1 MAAGQQILA
10 RLGVKLGLDMGEF
23 SSDVNKAVEEN
34 KKLKSAIERE
44 MKAAAKEVDRLK
56 FATEDYGKEVSN
68 VTKMQRDLMEGGKY
82 GNAAKASKAFADA
95 MLKEA
100 AALDAVAEAQKKANA
115 AKMAG
120 GLGGGKLSAYQLQA
134 LSYQTTDI
142 ITSLAGGQ
150 NPMLVLLQQGGQ
162 LRDQFGSVKNVFEAF
177 GRVLTPM
184 RLALLG
190 VGSAVGVLAFAFYKG
205 SEESQKFRDSLIL
218 TGNMAGVTGDSFKGM
233 ANIISNSMNIG
244 IRDSKDIL
252 NQLIATG
259 KLTTTSMIPVAEVIA
274 KISKLTGETADE
286 VAKGL
291 IPSFDGTASSA
302 KKLNEQYN
310 FLTVAQYRH
319 IEALEQ
325 QNKKQEAIAYTAK
338 LLKERLEGE
347 RRELG
352 YLEMAISS
360 VTKAWQE
367 FKDELFAFGREK
379 TTGEKIAVIAKQMS
393 DNMKLAANSPGLKE
407 SLDKRNAVLLEKYKE
422 LAGQLEQEQAK
433 ANKKS
438 EENDANQ
445 AAIRQQ
451 NLKDQQNLDFEL
463 RQKFIEDSV
472 AQAEVGENKIAAI
485 KIEMSKKMAIAALK
499 FEKDILQSGGAN
511 YTQKLE
517 LLKQEYDS
525 IRSDAA
531 RKQAEVSRQ
540 EAKKFEDRQ
549 ASEQL
554 AITTER
560 EKLELFQRNIF
571 LSDTDYQIALERLKT
586 EKEIKD
592 IMRSEMDEKD
602 KQIYADRQKGLQNQ
616 REEVAKLGESLKV
629 LKDINASVFKNMT
642 DALTN
647 FIMTG
652 KLNFKNFAQVV
663 IMEIIRIQSA
673 AIAAQASRGIMGVI
687 GTLFSAGTNYL
698 GSSALGANSNAGTI
712 FGINPSSSGFRLKA
726 GGGDI
731 LGNQPVVVGDA
742 GPELFIPRNAGTIVP
757 NSQLANAMGGNN
769 ITNYYIDAI
778 DTKSFEDRIYGSANA
793 VWAANQYAG
802 NKNLATSRS
811 RT

>member
-1 MAAGQQILA
+1 MANQIAA
-10 RLGVKLGLDMGEF
+10 RLGVKLALDMAEF
-23 SSDVNKAVEEN
+23 SSDVDKAVSEN
-34 KKLKSAIERE
+34 KKLKTAIERE
-44 MKAAAKEVDRLK
+44 MKAATKEVDRLR

-82 GNAAKASKAFADA
+82 GNAAKASKDFASA

-100 AALDAVAEAQKKANA
+100 AALDAVADAQKKANA

-120 GLGGGKLSAYQLQA
+120 ALGGGKLSTYQLQA

-162 LRDQFGSVKNVFEAF
+162 LRDQFGGVKNVFEAF
-177 GRVLTPM
+177 GKVLTPM
-184 RLALLG
+184 RLAMLG
-190 VGSAVGVLAFAFYKG
+190 VGSAVGILSYAFYKG

-233 ANIISNSMNIG
+233 ANMISNSMNIG
-244 IRDSKDIL
+244 IRDTKDIL
-252 NQLIATG
+252 NELIGTG

-274 KISKLTGETADE
+274 KISKLTGESAQE

-310 FLTVAQYRH
+310 FLTVSQYRH

-325 QNKKQEAIAYTAK
+325 QNKKQEAIAYTAN

-347 RRELG
+347 TRQLG
-352 YLEMAISS
+352 YLERAISS

-367 FKDELFAFGREK
+367 FKDELFNFGRDK
-379 TTGEKIAVIAKQMS
+379 TTGEQIAIIAKQMS
-393 DNMKLAANSPGLKE
+393 QNMANAANAPALAE
-407 SLDKRNAVLLEKYKE
+407 SLGKRNAVLLEKYKV
-422 LAGQLEQEQAK
+422 LAKQLEEETDK

-438 EENDANQ
+438 EEAQKNQ
-445 AAIRQQ
+445 DAIRQQ
-451 NLKDQQNLDFEL
+451 NLKDQQNLQFEL
-463 RQKFIEDSV
+463 RQKFIDENV
-472 AQAEVGENKIAAI
+472 AQAEVGANKVAAI
-485 KIEMSKKMAIAALK
+485 RLEIAKKMATAALK
-499 FEKDILQSGGAN
+499 FEKDNIQSGGAN
-511 YTQKLE
+511 YSQKL
-517 LLKQEYDS
+517 LLLEQEYQS
-525 IRSDAA
+525 IRAEGA
-531 RKQAEVSRQ
+531 RKETEISRQ

-549 ASEQL
+549 AAEQL

-560 EKLELFQRNIF
+560 EKLELFQRNLF
-571 LSDTDYQIALERLKT
+571 LSDTDYQIALDRLKT
-586 EKEIKD
+586 EKEIAD
-592 IMRSEMDEKD
+592 IMRSEMLEKD
-602 KQIYADRQKGLQNQ
+602 KQTYVEKQKALQNQ

-629 LKDINASVFKNMT
+629 LKDINAAVFKNMT

-652 KLNFKNFAQVV
+652 KLNFRNFAQVV
-663 IMEIIRIQSA
+663 ITEIVKIQA
-673 AIAAQASRGIMGVI
+673 AAVAAQASRGIMGAI
-687 GTLFSAGTNYL
+687 GNVVGGLFPGVGAAMTYGTNI
-698 GSSALGANSNAGTI
+698 GSQQTAMLAAQDAG
-712 FGINPSSSGFRLKA
+712 FKA
-726 GGGDI
+726 GGGDVMSGSPYI
-731 LGNQPVVVGDA
+731 VGDQ

-757 NSQLANAMGGNN
+757 NGNLANAMGNTIVNN
-769 ITNYYIDAI
+769 YNIDAI
-778 DTKSFEDRIYGSANA
+778 DVKSFEERVLGSSNA
-793 VWAANQYAG
+793 VWAANQYA
-802 NKNLATSRS
+802 NKSLAVGRG

>member
-68 VTKMQRDLMEGGKY
+68 VTKMQRELMEGGKY

-100 AALDAVAEAQKKANA
+100 AALDAVADAQKKANA

-120 GLGGGKLSAYQLQA
+120 ALGGGKLSTYQMQA

-162 LRDQFGSVKNVFEAF
+162 LRDQFGGVTNVFKAF
-177 GRVLTPM
+177 ASVLTPM

-190 VGSAVGVLAFAFYKG
+190 VGSAVGVLGFAFYKG

-218 TGNMAGVTGDSFKGM
+218 TGNMAGVTADSFKGM

-244 IRDSKDIL
+244 IRDTKDIL
-252 NQLIATG
+252 NELVGTG

-274 KISKLTGETADE
+274 KISKLTGETAQE

-310 FLTVAQYRH
+310 FLTVSQYRH

-325 QNKKQEAIAYTAK
+325 QNKKQEAIAYTAN
-338 LLKERLEGE
+338 LLKERLESE
-347 RRELG
+347 TRELG
-352 YLEMAISS
+352 YLERAISS

-367 FKDELFAFGREK
+367 FKDELFAFGRDK
-379 TTGEKIAVIAKQMS
+379 TTGEKIAIIAKQMS
-393 DNMKLAANSPGLKE
+393 DNMALAANSPALKE
-407 SLDKRNAVLLEKYKE
+407 SLDKRNAALLEKYKE
-422 LAGQLEQEQAK
+422 LAAQLDAEQAK

-463 RQKFIEDSV
+463 RQKFIDENV
-472 AQAEVGENKIAAI
+472 AQAEIGENKVAAVRLEI
-485 KIEMSKKMAIAALK
+485 SKKMATAALK

-511 YTQKLE
+511 YTQKL
-517 LLKQEYDS
+517 LLLQQEYQS
-525 IRSDAA
+525 IRSEGA
-531 RKQAEVSRQ
+531 RKEAEISRQ

-549 ASEQL
+549 AAEKLS
-554 AITTER
+554 IDTER
-560 EKLELFQRNIF
+560 EKLEIYQKNIF
-571 LSDTDYQIALERLKT
+571 LTETDYQIALERLKT
-586 EKEIKD
+586 EKAIAD
-592 IMRSEMDEKD
+592 IRRSEMTESDKEKYIERE
-602 KQIYADRQKGLQNQ
+602 KALANQ
-616 REEVAKLGESLKV
+616 REGVIRLAESLQY
-629 LKDINASVFKNMT
+629 LKGINQVVMSSMT
-642 DALTN
+642 TAFEQFLT
-647 FIMTG
+647 TG
-652 KLNFKNFAQVV
+652 KIGFKDFFKQIVAGL
-663 IMEIIRIQSA
+663 IRIQ
-673 AIAAQASRGIMGVI
+673 AQMMA
-687 GTLFSAGTNYL
+687 
-698 GSSALGANSNAGTI
+698 
-712 FGINPSSSGFRLKA
+712 LKA
-726 GGGDI
+726 MGLFGSIFNFGSGPVELSGATQYIGPAFADGGSP
-731 LGNQPVVVGDA
+731 PVGVPSLVGEN
-742 GPELFIPRNAGTIVP
+742 GPELFIPRTAGTIIP
-757 NSQLANAMGGNN
+757 NNQLASAMQQPSVVYNGP
-769 ITNYYIDAI
+769 YIASMQAI
-778 DTKSFEDRIYGSANA
+778 DTQSATQFLAKNKMAIWSANQSA
-793 VWAANQYAG
+793 
-802 NKNLATSRS
+802 SRS
-811 RT
+811 IPVSR

>member
-68 VTKMQRDLMEGGKY
+68 VTKMQRELMEGGKY

-100 AALDAVAEAQKKANA
+100 AALDAVADAQKKANA

-120 GLGGGKLSAYQLQA
+120 ALGGGKLSTYQMQA

-162 LRDQFGSVKNVFEAF
+162 LRDQFGGVTNVFKAF
-177 GRVLTPM
+177 ASVLTPM

-190 VGSAVGVLAFAFYKG
+190 VGSAVGVLGFAFYKG

-218 TGNMAGVTGDSFKGM
+218 TGNMAGVTADSFKGM

-244 IRDSKDIL
+244 IRDTKDIL
-252 NQLIATG
+252 NELVGTG

-274 KISKLTGETADE
+274 KISKLTGETAQE

-310 FLTVAQYRH
+310 FLTVSQYRH

-325 QNKKQEAIAYTAK
+325 QNKKQEAIAYTAN
-338 LLKERLEGE
+338 LLKERLESE
-347 RRELG
+347 TRELG
-352 YLEMAISS
+352 YLERAISS

-367 FKDELFAFGREK
+367 FKDELFAFGRDK

-393 DNMKLAANSPGLKE
+393 DNMALAANSPALKE

-422 LAGQLEQEQAK
+422 LAAQLEAEQAK

-463 RQKFIEDSV
+463 RQKFIDENV
-472 AQAEVGENKIAAI
+472 AQAEIGENKVAAVRLEI
-485 KIEMSKKMAIAALK
+485 SKKMATAALK

-511 YTQKLE
+511 YTQKL
-517 LLKQEYDS
+517 LLLQQEYES
-525 IRSDAA
+525 IRSEGA
-531 RKQAEVSRQ
+531 RKEAEISRQ

-549 ASEQL
+549 AAEKLS
-554 AITTER
+554 IDTER
-560 EKLELFQRNIF
+560 EKLEIYQKNIF
-571 LSDTDYQIALERLKT
+571 LTETDYQIALERLKT
-586 EKEIKD
+586 EKAIAD
-592 IMRSEMDEKD
+592 IRRSEMTESDKEKYIERE
-602 KQIYADRQKGLQNQ
+602 KALANQ
-616 REEVAKLGESLKV
+616 REGVIRLAESLQY
-629 LKDINASVFKNMT
+629 LKGINQVVMSSMT
-642 DALTN
+642 SAFEQFLT
-647 FIMTG
+647 TG
-652 KLNFKNFAQVV
+652 KIGFKDFLKQIVAGL
-663 IMEIIRIQSA
+663 IRIQ
-673 AIAAQASRGIMGVI
+673 AQAMALKAMGILGSI
-687 GTLFSAGTNYL
+687 FTPAAATTGLASL
-698 GSSALGANSNAGTI
+698 GSSVNSATVA
-712 FGINPSSSGFRLKA
+712 FKA
-726 GGGDI
+726 DGGSVMA
-731 LGNQPVVVGDA
+731 NQPYVVGEV
-742 GPELFIPRNAGTIVP
+742 GPELFVPSGSGTIIP
-757 NSQLANAMGGNN
+757 NNKLASAGNN
-769 ITNYYIDAI
+769 QPSIVYNGPYIASMNAI
-778 DTKSFEDRIYGSANA
+778 DTQSATQFLAKNKMAVWSANQSA
-793 VWAANQYAG
+793 
-802 NKNLATSRS
+802 SRS
-811 RT
+811 IPVSR